1 MRDSM
6 KPVRLAINTLI
17 NGVVTYKGNP
27 VKCYDEKVFTGQ
39 VPDIYI
45 LYSTQQETPGP
56 DQTDCTFNMN
66 SSIDIEIISR
76 TGSEVSKDVLDDVSN
91 DIMQLVVPTQGTAGF
106 TLSGF
111 QIINAA
117 RESAITQ
124 NITITESQS
133 ILRKIVRFVFNLVQ
147 QN

>member
-6 KPVRLAINTLI
+6 KQIRLAINTLI
-17 NGVVTYKGNP
+17 NGTVMYNGIAIP
-27 VKCYDEKVFTGQ
+27 CYDEKIFTGET
-39 VPDIYI
+39 PDLYI
-45 LYSTQQETPGP
+45 LYSTQQESPGP

-66 SSIDIEIISR
+66 SSIDIEIIRR
-76 TGSEVSKDVLDDVSN
+76 TGSEVSKDAVDDVSN
-91 DIMQLVVPTQGTAGF
+91 DIMQLVIPSQGTAGF

-111 QIINAA
+111 QIVNAV

-124 NITITESQS
+124 NLTITETQS
-133 ILRKIVRFVFNLVQ
+133 ILRKITRFVFNLVQ